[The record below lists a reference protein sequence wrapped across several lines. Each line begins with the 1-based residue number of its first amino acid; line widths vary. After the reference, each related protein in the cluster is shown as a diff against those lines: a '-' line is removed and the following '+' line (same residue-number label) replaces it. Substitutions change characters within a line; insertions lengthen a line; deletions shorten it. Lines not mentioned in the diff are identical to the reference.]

1 MSLFKNIMG
10 TFEKIMMPLAS
21 KLGANRY
28 LNVIRDAFM
37 LSFPLTIFGSMFVV
51 LANLPFLDKIFSQ
64 ESLNTF
70 RSAINPA
77 MEGTLFIATLFV
89 VIGLGYH
96 LSKSYGV
103 DALFG
108 AALALSAFLI
118 LTPFTLEHGSGPI
131 TGVIPLER
139 LGAKGM
145 FVGMF
150 TGIFATE
157 IYRKIIQKGWIIKMP
172 EGVPPAVSKSF
183 SALIPVFVTLTVFIL
198 IRIGFTMTSF
208 GNIHDFIYT
217 VVQKPLVALGSGVI
231 TTLIAILF
239 IQVLWFFGLHGQ
251 IIVNSVLDPIWNT
264 LSLENLEAFQ
274 KGMELPHIIT
284 KQFIET
290 FTVGI
295 GGTGMTLGVVLCLL
309 MFTKSR
315 QLKEVGKLS
324 GPAGMFNVNEP
335 LIFGLPIVM
344 NPIILIPWV
353 LSPIIVV
360 AFSYFVMRVGIVPPP
375 TGVAVP
381 WTVPIFF
388 SGILAT
394 NSVLGGVLQLVNLCI
409 VTAIWFPF
417 IKVLDKQYCL
427 NENNHSDDL
436 EMDLKAE
443 FDNL

>member
-1 MSLFKNIMG
+1 MKGIMG
-10 TFEKIMMPLAS
+10 SFEKVMMPLAS
-21 KLGANRY
+21 KLGSNRY

-51 LANLPFLDKIFSQ
+51 LANLPFLDKFFSP
-64 ESLNTF
+64 EALNTF
-70 RSAINPA
+70 RAAITPA
-77 MEGTLFIATLFV
+77 MEGTLLIATLFV

-108 AALALSAFLI
+108 AALALAAFLI
-118 LTPFTLEHGSGPI
+118 LTPFSI
-131 TGVIPLER
+131 TVDGGTIAGVIPLER

-157 IYRKIIQKGWIIKMP
+157 IYRRVIQKGWVIKMP

-183 SALIPVFVTLTVFIL
+183 SALIPVFLTLTVFIL
-198 IRIGFTMTSF
+198 MRIGFTMTPF

-217 VVQKPLVALGSGVI
+217 VVQKPLVALGSGLP
-231 TTLIAILF
+231 TTLVAIFF
-239 IQVLWFFGLHGQ
+239 IQTLWFFGLHGQ

-274 KGMELPHIIT
+274 KGVELPHIVT

-295 GGTGMTLGVVLCLL
+295 GGTGMTLGVVVCIL
-309 MFTKSR
+309 MFAKSR

-324 GPAGMFNVNEP
+324 GPAGVFNVNEP
-335 LIFGLPIVM
+335 MIFGLPIVM
-344 NPIILIPWV
+344 NPLILIPWII
-353 LSPIIVV
+353 SPIVVV
-360 AFSYFVMRVGIVPPP
+360 AFSYIVMRLGIVPPP

-388 SGILAT
+388 SGVLAT
-394 NSVLGGVLQLVNLCI
+394 NSVLGGVLQLVNLGI
-409 VTAIWFPF
+409 VSAIWFPF
-417 IKVLDKQYCL
+417 VKLLDKQYCL
-427 NENNHSDDL
+427 NESIVKDDF

-443 FDNL
+443 FDSL

>member
-1 MSLFKNIMG
+1 
-10 TFEKIMMPLAS
+10 
-21 KLGANRY
+21 NRY

-51 LANLPFLDKIFSQ
+51 LANLPFLDKFFSP
-64 ESLNTF
+64 EALNTF
-70 RSAINPA
+70 RVAITPA
-77 MEGTLFIATLFV
+77 MEGTLLIATLFV

-108 AALALSAFLI
+108 AALALAAFLI
-118 LTPFTLEHGSGPI
+118 LTPFSI
-131 TGVIPLER
+131 TVDGGTIAGVIPLER

-157 IYRKIIQKGWIIKMP
+157 IYRRVIQKGWVIKMP

-183 SALIPVFVTLTVFIL
+183 SALIPVFLTLTVFIL
-198 IRIGFTMTSF
+198 MRIGFTMTPF

-217 VVQKPLVALGSGVI
+217 VVQKPLVALGSGLP
-231 TTLIAILF
+231 TTLVAIFF
-239 IQVLWFFGLHGQ
+239 IQTLWFFGLHGQ

-274 KGMELPHIIT
+274 KGVELPHIVT

-295 GGTGMTLGVVLCLL
+295 GGTGMTLGVVVCIL
-309 MFTKSR
+309 MFAKSR

-324 GPAGMFNVNEP
+324 GPAGVFNVNEP
-335 LIFGLPIVM
+335 MIFGLPIVM
-344 NPIILIPWV
+344 NPLILIPWII
-353 LSPIIVV
+353 SPIVVV
-360 AFSYFVMRVGIVPPP
+360 AFSYIVMRLGIVPPP

-388 SGILAT
+388 SGVLAT
-394 NSVLGGVLQLVNLCI
+394 NSVLGGVLQLVNLGI
-409 VTAIWFPF
+409 VSAIWFPF
-417 IKVLDKQYCL
+417 VKLLDKQYCL
-427 NENNHSDDL
+427 NESIVKDDF

-443 FDNL
+443 FDSL

>member
-1 MSLFKNIMG
+1 MKGIMG
-10 TFEKIMMPLAS
+10 SFEKVMMPLAS
-21 KLGANRY
+21 KLGSNRY

-51 LANLPFLDKIFSQ
+51 LANLPFLDKFFSP
-64 ESLNTF
+64 EALNTF
-70 RSAINPA
+70 RAAITPA
-77 MEGTLFIATLFV
+77 MEGTLLIATLFV

-108 AALALSAFLI
+108 AALALAAFLI
-118 LTPFTLEHGSGPI
+118 LTPFSISVEGGTIS
-131 TGVIPLER
+131 GVIPLER

-157 IYRKIIQKGWIIKMP
+157 IYRRVIQKGWVIKMP

-183 SALIPVFVTLTVFIL
+183 SALIPVFVTLTIFIL
-198 IRIGFTMTSF
+198 MRIGFTMTPF

-217 VVQKPLVALGSGVI
+217 VVQKPLVALGSGLP
-231 TTLIAILF
+231 TTLVAIFF
-239 IQVLWFFGLHGQ
+239 IQTLWFFGLHGQ

-274 KGMELPHIIT
+274 KGAELPHIVT

-295 GGTGMTLGVVLCLL
+295 GGTGMTLGVVVCIL
-309 MFTKSR
+309 MFAKSR

-324 GPAGMFNVNEP
+324 GPAGVFNVNEP
-335 LIFGLPIVM
+335 MIFGLPIVM
-344 NPIILIPWV
+344 NPIILIPWII
-353 LSPIIVV
+353 SPIVVV
-360 AFSYFVMRVGIVPPP
+360 AFSYIVMRLGIVPPP

-388 SGILAT
+388 SGVLAT
-394 NSVLGGVLQLVNLCI
+394 NSVLGGILQLVNLAI
-409 VTAIWFPF
+409 VSAIWFPF
-417 IKVLDKQYCL
+417 VKLLDKQYCL
-427 NENNHSDDL
+427 NESISKDDF

-443 FDNL
+443 FDSL

>member
-1 MSLFKNIMG
+1 MKGIMG
-10 TFEKIMMPLAS
+10 SFEKVMMPLAS

-51 LANLPFLDKIFSQ
+51 LANLPFLDKFFSPQ
-64 ESLNTF
+64 ALNTF
-70 RSAINPA
+70 RAAITPA
-77 MEGTLFIATLFV
+77 MEGTLLIATLFV
-89 VIGLGYH
+89 VIGLGYY

-108 AALALSAFLI
+108 AALALAAFLI
-118 LTPFTLEHGSGPI
+118 LTPFSI
-131 TGVIPLER
+131 TVEAGTIAGVIPLER

-157 IYRKIIQKGWIIKMP
+157 IYRRVIQKGWIIKMP

-183 SALIPVFVTLTVFIL
+183 SALIPVFITLTIFIL
-198 IRIGFTMTSF
+198 MRIGFTMTPF

-217 VVQKPLVALGSGVI
+217 VVQKPLVALGSGLP
-231 TTLIAILF
+231 TTLVAIFF
-239 IQVLWFFGLHGQ
+239 IQALWFFGLHGQ

-274 KGMELPHIIT
+274 KGAEVPHIVT

-295 GGTGMTLGVVLCLL
+295 GGTGMTLGVVVCIL
-309 MFTKSR
+309 MFAKSR

-324 GPAGMFNVNEP
+324 GPAGVFNVNEP
-335 LIFGLPIVM
+335 MIFGLPIVM
-344 NPIILIPWV
+344 NPLILIPWIV
-353 LSPIIVV
+353 SPIVVV
-360 AFSYFVMRVGIVPPP
+360 AFSYFVMKLGIVPPP

-388 SGILAT
+388 SGVLAT
-394 NSVLGGVLQLVNLCI
+394 NSILGGILQLVNLGI
-409 VTAIWFPF
+409 VSAIWFPF
-417 IKVLDKQYCL
+417 VKLLDKQYCL
-427 NENNHSDDL
+427 NESIVRDDF

-443 FDNL
+443 FDSL

>member
-1 MSLFKNIMG
+1 MKGIMG
-10 TFEKIMMPLAS
+10 SFEKVMMPLAS
-21 KLGANRY
+21 KLGSNRY

-51 LANLPFLDKIFSQ
+51 LANLPFLDKFFSP
-64 ESLNTF
+64 EALNTF
-70 RSAINPA
+70 RAAITPA
-77 MEGTLFIATLFV
+77 MEGTLLIATLFV

-108 AALALSAFLI
+108 AALALAAFLI
-118 LTPFTLEHGSGPI
+118 LTPFSI
-131 TGVIPLER
+131 TVDGGTIAGVIPLER

-157 IYRKIIQKGWIIKMP
+157 IYRRVIQKGWVIKMP

-183 SALIPVFVTLTVFIL
+183 SALIPVFLTLTVFIL
-198 IRIGFTMTSF
+198 MRIGFTMTPF

-217 VVQKPLVALGSGVI
+217 VVQKPLVALGSGLP
-231 TTLIAILF
+231 TTLVAIFF
-239 IQVLWFFGLHGQ
+239 IQTLWFFGLHGQ

-274 KGMELPHIIT
+274 KGVELPHIVT

-295 GGTGMTLGVVLCLL
+295 GGTGMTLGVVVCIL
-309 MFTKSR
+309 MFAKSR

-324 GPAGMFNVNEP
+324 GPAGVFNVNEP
-335 LIFGLPIVM
+335 MIFGLPIVM
-344 NPIILIPWV
+344 NPLILIPWII
-353 LSPIIVV
+353 SPIVVV
-360 AFSYFVMRVGIVPPP
+360 AFSYIVMRLGIVPPP
-375 TGVAVP
+375 TGVAVT

-388 SGILAT
+388 SGVLAT
-394 NSVLGGVLQLVNLCI
+394 NSVLGGVLQLVNLGI
-409 VTAIWFPF
+409 VSAIWFPF
-417 IKVLDKQYCL
+417 VKLLDKQYCL
-427 NENNHSDDL
+427 NESIVKDDF

-443 FDNL
+443 FDSL

>member
-1 MSLFKNIMG
+1 MKGIMG
-10 TFEKIMMPLAS
+10 SFEKVMMPLAS
-21 KLGANRY
+21 KLGSNRY

-51 LANLPFLDKIFSQ
+51 LANLPFLDKFFSP
-64 ESLNTF
+64 EALNTF
-70 RSAINPA
+70 RAAITPA
-77 MEGTLFIATLFV
+77 MEGTLLIATLFV

-108 AALALSAFLI
+108 AALALAAFLI
-118 LTPFTLEHGSGPI
+118 LTPFSI
-131 TGVIPLER
+131 TVDGGTIAGVIPLER

-157 IYRKIIQKGWIIKMP
+157 IYRRVIQKGWVIKMP

-183 SALIPVFVTLTVFIL
+183 SALIPVFLTLTVFIL
-198 IRIGFTMTSF
+198 MRIGFTMTPF

-217 VVQKPLVALGSGVI
+217 VVQKPLVALGSGLP
-231 TTLIAILF
+231 TTLVAIFF
-239 IQVLWFFGLHGQ
+239 IQTLWFFGLHGQ

-274 KGMELPHIIT
+274 KGVELPHIVT

-295 GGTGMTLGVVLCLL
+295 GGTGMTLGVVVCIL
-309 MFTKSR
+309 MFAKSR

-324 GPAGMFNVNEP
+324 GPAGVFNVNEP
-335 LIFGLPIVM
+335 MIFGLPIVM
-344 NPIILIPWV
+344 NPLILIPWII
-353 LSPIIVV
+353 SPIVVV
-360 AFSYFVMRVGIVPPP
+360 AFSYIVMRLGIVPPP

-388 SGILAT
+388 SGVLAT
-394 NSVLGGVLQLVNLCI
+394 NSILGGVLQLVNLGI
-409 VTAIWFPF
+409 VSAIWFPF
-417 IKVLDKQYCL
+417 VKLLDKQYCL
-427 NENNHSDDL
+427 NESIVKDDF

-443 FDNL
+443 FDSL

>member
-1 MSLFKNIMG
+1 MG
-10 TFEKIMMPLAS
+10 SFEKVMMPLAS
-21 KLGANRY
+21 KLGSNRY

-51 LANLPFLDKIFSQ
+51 LANLPFLDKFFSP
-64 ESLNTF
+64 EALNTF
-70 RSAINPA
+70 RAAITPA
-77 MEGTLFIATLFV
+77 MEGTLLIATLFV

-108 AALALSAFLI
+108 AALALAAFLI
-118 LTPFTLEHGSGPI
+118 LTPFSISVEGRTIS
-131 TGVIPLER
+131 GVIALER

-157 IYRKIIQKGWIIKMP
+157 IYRRVIQKGWVIKMP

-183 SALIPVFVTLTVFIL
+183 SALIPVFVTLTIFIL
-198 IRIGFTMTSF
+198 MRIGFTMTPF

-217 VVQKPLVALGSGVI
+217 VVQKPLVALGSGLP
-231 TTLIAILF
+231 TTLVAIFF
-239 IQVLWFFGLHGQ
+239 IQTLWFFGLHGQ

-274 KGMELPHIIT
+274 KGAELPHIVT

-295 GGTGMTLGVVLCLL
+295 GGTGMTLGVVVCIL
-309 MFTKSR
+309 MFAKSR

-324 GPAGMFNVNEP
+324 GPAGVFNVNEP
-335 LIFGLPIVM
+335 MIFGLPIVM
-344 NPIILIPWV
+344 NPIILIPWII
-353 LSPIIVV
+353 SPIVVV
-360 AFSYFVMRVGIVPPP
+360 AFSYIVMRLGIVPPP

-388 SGILAT
+388 SGVLAT
-394 NSVLGGVLQLVNLCI
+394 NSVLGGILQLVNLAI
-409 VTAIWFPF
+409 VSAIWFPF
-417 IKVLDKQYCL
+417 VKLLDKQYCL
-427 NENNHSDDL
+427 NESISKDDF

-443 FDNL
+443 FDSL

>member
-1 MSLFKNIMG
+1 MKGIMG
-10 TFEKIMMPLAS
+10 SFEKVMMPLAS
-21 KLGANRY
+21 KLGSNRY

-51 LANLPFLDKIFSQ
+51 LANLPFLDKFFSP
-64 ESLNTF
+64 EALNTF
-70 RSAINPA
+70 RAAITPA
-77 MEGTLFIATLFV
+77 MEGTLLIATLFV

-108 AALALSAFLI
+108 AALALAAFLI
-118 LTPFTLEHGSGPI
+118 LTPFSI
-131 TGVIPLER
+131 TVDGGTIAGVIPLER

-157 IYRKIIQKGWIIKMP
+157 IYRRVIQKGWVIKMP

-183 SALIPVFVTLTVFIL
+183 SALIPVFLTLTIFIL
-198 IRIGFTMTSF
+198 MRIGFTMTPF

-217 VVQKPLVALGSGVI
+217 VVQKPLVALGSGLP
-231 TTLIAILF
+231 TTLVAIFF
-239 IQVLWFFGLHGQ
+239 IQTLWFFGLHGQ

-274 KGMELPHIIT
+274 KGVELPHIVT

-295 GGTGMTLGVVLCLL
+295 GGTGMTLGVVVCIL
-309 MFTKSR
+309 MFAKSR

-324 GPAGMFNVNEP
+324 GPAGVFNVNEP
-335 LIFGLPIVM
+335 MIFGLPIVM
-344 NPIILIPWV
+344 NPLILIPWII
-353 LSPIIVV
+353 SPIVVV
-360 AFSYFVMRVGIVPPP
+360 AFSYIVMRLGIVPPP

-388 SGILAT
+388 SGVLAT
-394 NSVLGGVLQLVNLCI
+394 NSVLGGVLQLVNLGI
-409 VTAIWFPF
+409 VSAIWFPF
-417 IKVLDKQYCL
+417 VKLLDKQYCL
-427 NENNHSDDL
+427 NESIVKDDF

-443 FDNL
+443 FDSL

>member
-1 MSLFKNIMG
+1 MG
-10 TFEKIMMPLAS
+10 SFEKVMMPLAS
-21 KLGANRY
+21 KLGSNRY

-51 LANLPFLDKIFSQ
+51 LANLPFLDKFFSP
-64 ESLNTF
+64 EALNTF
-70 RSAINPA
+70 RAAITPA
-77 MEGTLFIATLFV
+77 MEGTLLIATLFV

-108 AALALSAFLI
+108 AALALAAFLI
-118 LTPFTLEHGSGPI
+118 LTPFSISVEGGTIS
-131 TGVIPLER
+131 GVIPLER

-157 IYRKIIQKGWIIKMP
+157 IYRRVIQKGWVIKMP

-183 SALIPVFVTLTVFIL
+183 SALIPVFVTLTIFIL
-198 IRIGFTMTSF
+198 MRIGFTMTPF

-217 VVQKPLVALGSGVI
+217 VVQKPLVALGSGLP
-231 TTLIAILF
+231 TTLVAIFF
-239 IQVLWFFGLHGQ
+239 IQTLWFFGLHGQ

-274 KGMELPHIIT
+274 KGAELPHIVT

-295 GGTGMTLGVVLCLL
+295 GGTGMTLGVVVCIL
-309 MFTKSR
+309 MFAKSR

-324 GPAGMFNVNEP
+324 GPAGVFNVNEP
-335 LIFGLPIVM
+335 MIFGLPIVM
-344 NPIILIPWV
+344 NPIILIPWII
-353 LSPIIVV
+353 SPIVVV
-360 AFSYFVMRVGIVPPP
+360 AFSYIVMRLGIVPPP

-388 SGILAT
+388 SGVLAT
-394 NSVLGGVLQLVNLCI
+394 NSVLGGILQLVNLAI
-409 VTAIWFPF
+409 VSAIWFPF
-417 IKVLDKQYCL
+417 VKLLDKQYCL
-427 NENNHSDDL
+427 NESISKDDF

-443 FDNL
+443 FDSL